1 MTSQTAQQI
10 IAIHILPNISRSKGC
25 RTMKFV
31 QLIEYNIANIFL
43 EKSPTNCDGE
53 PSTRT
58 FYKKQKLSISQD
70 QQSEMLLSFQ
80 VEFYQEISKLSF
92 LTICFY
98 LK

>member
-31 QLIEYNIANIFL
+31 QLVEYNIANIFL
-43 EKSPTNCDGE
+43 KNHPIIVMENLVPDPFIKN
-53 PSTRT
+53 
-58 FYKKQKLSISQD
+58 SISQD

-92 LTICFY
+92 
-98 LK
+98 